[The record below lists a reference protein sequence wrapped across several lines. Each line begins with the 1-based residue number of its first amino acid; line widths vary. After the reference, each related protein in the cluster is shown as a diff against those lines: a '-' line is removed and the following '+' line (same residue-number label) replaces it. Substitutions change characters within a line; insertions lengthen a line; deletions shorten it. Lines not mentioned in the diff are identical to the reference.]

1 METNFRA
8 ISYKFGDQFTI
19 KPIADVHLGNAAC
32 DERAFK
38 EYLRDSD
45 ESTYFIGI
53 GDLMDAVIVSDIKR
67 YRKGVDA
74 SKEREDIV
82 DYQVQRAAAFLSP
95 YSERILGL
103 GTGNHEDAILTHCA
117 TDMTRRV
124 CQQLNVPYLG
134 YSGLYRLKFAE
145 GGSRVR
151 TVDIRYHHG
160 WASGRTQGG
169 QLTSNA
175 KDVMHW
181 DADVFFYGHGH
192 KMLSDSIARLGIQ
205 GDCRLVSRDLVICLC
220 GTFLKT
226 YIDGEITY
234 SEKKGYGPQRIGQ
247 PFVTVKPTR
256 GGVRI
261 KAHTA

>member
-1 METNFRA
+1 METNYRA
-8 ISYKFGDQFTI
+8 ISYRLGDKFTI

-45 ESTYFIGI
+45 ESTYFLGI
-53 GDLMDAVIVSDIKR
+53 GDLMDAVIVSDAKR
-67 YRKGVDA
+67 YRKGIDA
-74 SKEREDIV
+74 ADSEDII
-82 DYQVQRAAAFLSP
+82 DHQVQRAAAFLSP

-103 GTGNHEDAILTHCA
+103 GTGNHEDNILTRCS

-124 CQQLNVPYLG
+124 CRLLGVPYLG
-134 YSGLYRLKFAE
+134 YSGLYRLRFSE
-145 GGSRVR
+145 GGNRTR

-160 WASGRTQGG
+160 WAAGRTQGG

-192 KMLSDSIARLGIQ
+192 KMLTDSISRLGIQ
-205 GDCRLVSRDLVICLC
+205 GNNRLVSRDLVICLC

-226 YIDGEITY
+226 YIPSEITY

-256 GGVRI
+256 DGVRI
-261 KAHTA
+261 KAHTT